1 MMARTVLG
9 DVAPGELGAIS
20 CHEHLI
26 IDSPFVAEHFPHIHL
41 ASVEDAV
48 TELAPW
54 RRAGLGTVVDAMP
67 AGQGRDIDRLAE
79 ISRRSAVHVVATTGL
94 HTAKYYLDV
103 PWALDPDPDDLVER
117 FSVDIDHGAD
127 GTAHRCGVIKVATGP
142 EGVDDRARR
151 VFAAAAE
158 THRRTG
164 APLLTHCEEGRHAI
178 EQVRLLDTLGVPLDR
193 VVLSHTDKV
202 VDVGYHTELLGSGVN
217 LEYDQALRQ
226 PPDEPKGSAWLMGRM
241 IAAGFGAQLM
251 LGTDGARRTL
261 WTALGGTPG
270 LAWLFTG
277 YAEVLATYG
286 IHQGIL
292 DSILVDNPA
301 RWLTFGYSRPPGT
314 EPSR

>member
-1 MMARTVLG
+1 MMVRTVLG
-9 DVAPGELGAIS
+9 DVQPGELGATS

-48 TELAPW
+48 IELAPW

-67 AGQGRDIDRLAE
+67 AGQGRDIGRLAE
-79 ISRRSAVHVVATTGL
+79 ISQRSAVHVVAVTGL
-94 HTAKYYLDV
+94 HTAKYYVDV

-117 FSVDIDHGAD
+117 FSEEIDQGAD
-127 GTAHRCGVIKVATGP
+127 ATSHRCGVIKVATGP
-142 EGVDDRARR
+142 DGVDDRARR

-164 APLLTHCEEGRHAI
+164 APLLSHCEEGRHATDQI
-178 EQVRLLDTLGVPLDR
+178 QLLDTLGVPLDR

-202 VDVGYHTELLGSGVN
+202 ADIGYHTELLGSGVN

-226 PPDEPKGSAWLMGRM
+226 HPDEPRGSAWLMGRM
-241 IAAGFGAQLM
+241 AGAGFGRQLM
-251 LGTDGARRTL
+251 LGTDGARRML

-277 YAEVLATYG
+277 YAEILSTYG
-286 IHQGIL
+286 IHAGIL
-292 DSILVDNPA
+292 NTILVDNPA
-301 RWLTFGYSRPPGT
+301 RWLTFRSQQTP
-314 EPSR
+314 